1 MEYSFVD
8 INTNEKVSTVRP
20 IVVLWSLGDT
30 DMSTIVNPSDI
41 TFAYSIIKNKVD
53 FSKLSDV
60 SKLLYT
66 YRIADVDLSS
76 IVNPSDITALYSIV
90 KGKGS
95 GRIYRT
101 LN

>member
-1 MEYSFVD
+1 MLLID
-8 INTNEKVSTVRP
+8 KLT
-20 IVVLWSLGDT
+20 
-30 DMSTIVNPSDI
+30 
-41 TFAYSIIKNKVD
+41 NKVD